1 MEIIVPLSQNN
12 YTIISWQVAEL
23 DSKCLDSGGY
33 AVRHNPAGKAN
44 ICLHRVVMGRVLGRA
59 LEEYKF
65 VDHIDG
71 DKLNNR
77 RENLRLVTSKQNSR
91 NRHISKNNT
100 SGSKGVT
107 FLAKREKWL
116 AQIWHQGKYMN
127 LGLYDSTEL
136 AAHAYNEAAL
146 KYHGEHALLYII
158 KDARPRCVSVHRLV
172 RSRMSS

>member
-1 MEIIVPLSQNN
+1 MEIIVPLSQNK
-12 YTIISWQVAEL
+12 YTIISWQDAEL
-23 DSKCLDSGGY
+23 DSNSWCLGSGGY

-44 ICLHRVVMGRVLGRA
+44 ICLHRVVMSRVLGRA
-59 LEEYKF
+59 LEEYEF

-91 NRHISKNNT
+91 NRRISKNNT
-100 SGSKGVT
+100 SGYKGVT

-116 AQIWHQGKYMN
+116 AQIWHQGKNMN
-127 LGLYDSTEL
+127 LGLYDSPAL

-146 KYHGEHALLYII
+146 KYHGEHAQLNII
-158 KDARPRCVSVHRLV
+158 ME
-172 RSRMSS
+172 SRGKN